1 MKLEQLRITHLPGLS
16 DGLSLQGL
24 DPGLNIIT
32 GPNASGKSSLVR
44 ALRYLIDPH
53 AGSGEGAVTLQAR
66 FRIGDAQLVVTR
78 TGSQVVWQRDGQS
91 VDAPALPETEFVH
104 CYWLSMADLL
114 EEGPTEAAI
123 LDQLRRELAGGFDL
137 DAVRQDAVFSVG
149 PRHGYSQ
156 ERDLREREKHWRAI
170 RQQYD
175 ALERQREQ
183 LPELEERIRSAEAAS
198 QEAADIE
205 AAIALVEAR
214 RQRAKAD
221 ALLSRFPDAMARL
234 NGDEIRRLQSLEDQL
249 TSLRNEHA
257 VSEQALARASQAMVD
272 TGLADNA
279 PSEEAIEAC
288 RENLEQAGQCVAR
301 LTEQEGALDR
311 ARAREQQAVVS
322 LHPKQDYDPDLAPDA
337 VERATR
343 LAEELREKRRRVQD
357 LESDAHVAR
366 PDEARI
372 EAERT
377 MARELSRWLRQLEP
391 ARFRHLLIGGGVAL
405 VSALVATFAGFL
417 GNAYPAS
424 ALALVAVIG
433 AGWSL
438 WQLRGMRIERQQARQ
453 RALEQDLP
461 PPGAWEPG
469 PVAERLKSLEADIA
483 QDQLQLERA
492 RENATRQE
500 ELRTLRDS
508 VVTLEE
514 KVANLAR
521 EVGFDPEVTT
531 ESIAWFVHLAAELM
545 QARAQRAEIQNRM
558 ERLQDEMQDYL
569 AQVGAVLSRYG
580 LDGEVAPDVATV
592 RSHFQAL
599 ESRLQ
604 RLRDAEREH
613 ARRKDETSRLERQIA
628 EAGESVEALYR
639 EAGLEPGDRQTLVD
653 YCNQLTAY
661 REARDELRRAEVLEQ
676 DRQARLGSESE
687 LLTLA
692 TSDEEGE
699 LNRCLADARDRANEL
714 ENLRNQRSELKAQLD
729 ETGRNRDLEQARLAA
744 DQARDRLE
752 DAWHQAMVAEAG
764 QFLLADVAEEHR
776 TEHQPAVLA
785 DARDRLARF
794 THNRYDLVVDESGR
808 IQVRDTVQGL
818 LQQPNHLSTGT
829 RMQLFL
835 AVRLAWTSV
844 QEGGREPLPIFLDE
858 ALTTSDP
865 ERFNAIAHNLQA
877 LADEEGRQVIYLSAE
892 PADVVRWERTLER
905 SVNHLDLLAGR
916 GGEPLERDQYEVA
929 TAEPLPEPASRS
941 PEEYA
946 VLLGVPPV
954 QPWFDAGAIHLFHL
968 MRDDLPLLHQLME
981 HWRTQRLGEL
991 ELLLH
996 SNAAQQALPDEAS
1009 ARQLRARSR
1018 IARVWVDLW
1027 GRGRGR
1033 PVDRNALENSG
1044 VVRDNFIDAVSEQA
1058 ETLNGDAEALIQAL
1072 RDRKVARFQQ
1082 AKADELE
1089 EWFRD
1094 NGYLVDELPLTREQ
1108 REQQVLWQAG
1118 DVALP
1123 GEIHMVISWLE
1134 SGVAH

>member
-433 AGWSL
+433 AGWSP
-438 WQLRGMRIERQQARQ
+438 GSCGDAH
-453 RALEQDLP
+453 RAP
-461 PPGAWEPG
+461 
-469 PVAERLKSLEADIA
+469 
-483 QDQLQLERA
+483 
-492 RENATRQE
+492 
-500 ELRTLRDS
+500 
-508 VVTLEE
+508 
-514 KVANLAR
+514 
-521 EVGFDPEVTT
+521 
-531 ESIAWFVHLAAELM
+531 
-545 QARAQRAEIQNRM
+545 
-558 ERLQDEMQDYL
+558 
-569 AQVGAVLSRYG
+569 
-580 LDGEVAPDVATV
+580 
-592 RSHFQAL
+592 
-599 ESRLQ
+599 
-604 RLRDAEREH
+604 
-613 ARRKDETSRLERQIA
+613 
-628 EAGESVEALYR
+628 
-639 EAGLEPGDRQTLVD
+639 
-653 YCNQLTAY
+653 
-661 REARDELRRAEVLEQ
+661 
-676 DRQARLGSESE
+676 
-687 LLTLA
+687 
-692 TSDEEGE
+692 
-699 LNRCLADARDRANEL
+699 
-714 ENLRNQRSELKAQLD
+714 
-729 ETGRNRDLEQARLAA
+729 
-744 DQARDRLE
+744 
-752 DAWHQAMVAEAG
+752 
-764 QFLLADVAEEHR
+764 
-776 TEHQPAVLA
+776 
-785 DARDRLARF
+785 
-794 THNRYDLVVDESGR
+794 
-808 IQVRDTVQGL
+808 
-818 LQQPNHLSTGT
+818 
-829 RMQLFL
+829 
-835 AVRLAWTSV
+835 
-844 QEGGREPLPIFLDE
+844 
-858 ALTTSDP
+858 
-865 ERFNAIAHNLQA
+865 
-877 LADEEGRQVIYLSAE
+877 
-892 PADVVRWERTLER
+892 
-905 SVNHLDLLAGR
+905 
-916 GGEPLERDQYEVA
+916 
-929 TAEPLPEPASRS
+929 
-941 PEEYA
+941 
-946 VLLGVPPV
+946 
-954 QPWFDAGAIHLFHL
+954 AGA
-968 MRDDLPLLHQLME
+968 PK
-981 HWRTQRLGEL
+981 G
-991 ELLLH
+991 
-996 SNAAQQALPDEAS
+996 P
-1009 ARQLRARSR
+1009 
-1018 IARVWVDLW
+1018 
-1027 GRGRGR
+1027 
-1033 PVDRNALENSG
+1033 
-1044 VVRDNFIDAVSEQA
+1044 
-1058 ETLNGDAEALIQAL
+1058 
-1072 RDRKVARFQQ
+1072 
-1082 AKADELE
+1082 
-1089 EWFRD
+1089 
-1094 NGYLVDELPLTREQ
+1094 
-1108 REQQVLWQAG
+1108 
-1118 DVALP
+1118 
-1123 GEIHMVISWLE
+1123 
-1134 SGVAH
+1134 